1 MARTQTDT
9 ELLANRTLEDLDE
22 YYRNNPPLIVIG
34 DKDAIAS
41 KRPQKYSDH
50 EEAQIERVAHE
61 DDSTDV
67 AEKKIS
73 HSETQHVE

>member
-1 MARTQTDT
+1 MKPT
-9 ELLANRTLEDLDE
+9 ANRTLEDLDE

-41 KRPQKYSDH
+41 KRPQKYFDH

-61 DDSTDV
+61 GDFTNV
-67 AEKKIS
+67 PEKKAS
-73 HSETQHVE
+73 HGEAHHVH